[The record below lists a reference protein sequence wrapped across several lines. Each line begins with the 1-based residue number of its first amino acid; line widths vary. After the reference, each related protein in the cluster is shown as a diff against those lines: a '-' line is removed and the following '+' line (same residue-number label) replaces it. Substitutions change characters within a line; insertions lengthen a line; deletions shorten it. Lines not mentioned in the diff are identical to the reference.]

1 MSIPSAWPQVL
12 DFFGTPL
19 VIEPSAGQL
28 SSDAGLLPLRQFD
41 QRIGLT
47 RSFTN
52 ALDDPRDPDLTEHT
66 FLEMVRSRVY
76 GILAGYEDQNDHD
89 TLRADP
95 IFKLLAD
102 RSPEDD
108 NLASQPTLSRFEN
121 AISIKSLKRLRDVFL
136 DQFIASFDTPPRH
149 LTFDLDAVDD
159 PAHGQQQLT
168 FWHGYY
174 DQNQYLPLVITCAD
188 NDQFVMLS
196 LRPGNVHAA
205 LGADD
210 DLAYLVARLRQA
222 WPDVVLHFRGDCG
235 FGVPA
240 MYEVCE
246 GLRVLYTLGL
256 STNAVLRRETEG
268 LLADAVAG
276 YERERQAARQQDP
289 PRPPVPS
296 RLFTGFWYQA
306 GTWPQPSWVVAKAE
320 ANDRGTN
327 RRFVVTNRPGA
338 VLLPGPTYDEYAA
351 RGESENR
358 NKEFKCDLA
367 MDRLSDHRFVAN
379 YFRIYLH
386 AAAMNLLV
394 RLRRF
399 IAEPLPALAHQA
411 QAVSPTSPTSEAVP
425 PAGETDVPAEAL
437 TGAARQRQ
445 FRLRRQ
451 RDPLGEG
458 HPCTWR
464 ALLIKVAAEVVVST
478 RRIVIRLSSSWP
490 HLDWYR
496 RVCERLR
503 VPLPNPVPHPSG

>member
-1 MSIPSAWPQVL
+1 MSLPGVWPQVL

-19 VIEPSAGQL
+19 VLEPSPGQL
-28 SSDAGLLPLRQFD
+28 SGDAGLLPVRQFD
-41 QRIGLT
+41 QRIELT
-47 RSFTN
+47 QSFAD
-52 ALDDPRDPDLTEHT
+52 ALDDPRDRELTEHS

-76 GILAGYEDQNDHD
+76 GILAGYADQNDHD

-95 IFKLLAD
+95 VFKLVAD
-102 RSPEDD
+102 RSPDD
-108 NLASQPTLSRFEN
+108 TDLASQPTLSRFEN

-168 FWHGYY
+168 FWHGFY
-174 DQNQYLPLVITCAD
+174 DQNQYLPLVITCAE

-196 LRPGNVHAA
+196 LRPGHVHAA

-210 DLAYLVARLRQA
+210 DLAYLVMRLRQV
-222 WPDVVLHFRGDCG
+222 WPDVALHFRGDCG
-235 FGVPA
+235 FGVPG

-246 GLRVLYTLGL
+246 GLRVSYTFGLG
-256 STNAVLRRETEG
+256 TNPVLQRQTEG
-268 LLADAVAG
+268 LLAEAVAC
-276 YERERQAARQQDP
+276 YERERQAARQQEP
-289 PRPPVPS
+289 PRPAVPS

-306 GTWPQPSWVVAKAE
+306 ETWPQARWVVAKAE
-320 ANDRGTN
+320 ANDKGTN

-338 VLLPGPTYDEYAA
+338 VVLPGPTYDEYAA

-358 NKEFKCDLA
+358 NKEIKCDLA

-379 YFRIYLH
+379 YFRLYLH

-399 IAEPLPALAHQA
+399 IAEPLPAPPPHFETA
-411 QAVSPTSPTSEAVP
+411 QAAGQPGEPADAVGEAS
-425 PAGETDVPAEAL
+425 VPAEAL
-437 TGAARQRQ
+437 TGAERQRH

-458 HPCTWR
+458 QPCTWR
-464 ALLIKVAAEVVVST
+464 TLLIKVAAEVVVRT
-478 RRIVIRLSSSWP
+478 RRIVVRLSSSWP
-490 HLDWYR
+490 HLDWYH

-503 VPLPNPVPHPSG
+503 DSLPTPVPSPSG